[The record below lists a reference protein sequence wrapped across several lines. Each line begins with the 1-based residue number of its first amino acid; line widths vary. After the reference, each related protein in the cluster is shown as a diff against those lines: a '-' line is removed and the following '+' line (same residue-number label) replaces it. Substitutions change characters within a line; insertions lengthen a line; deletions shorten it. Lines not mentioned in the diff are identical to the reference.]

1 MWCDNVVTIKLS
13 AMTLS
18 KAQKQDIEMFFIVCP
33 DHYSFEDSFVL
44 VVKQMVQYRPS
55 MDTIEF
61 RKAVYNYMDEIY
73 EYV

>member
-1 MWCDNVVTIKLS
+1 ML
-13 AMTLS
+13 LS

-44 VVKQMVQYRPS
+44 IVKQMVQYRPC

-73 EYV
+73 ELI